1 MSMRTELPD
10 AERFNPERPNLC
22 ANLRW
27 KGMFIWADKDD
38 TVPPSNLPSRPTQV
52 CVCRHQKLPVFDGGT
67 VSSLSAQMNIP
78 FQRRLAQRLGRSG
91 LKRSASG
98 SSVLIDMV
106 FPPRYPAACKIARLT
121 ATLAS

>member
-38 TVPPSNLPSRPTQV
+38 TVPPSNTGSFWCLHTQT
-52 CVCRHQKLPVFDGGT
+52 CVGRDGKFDGGT

-106 FPPRYPAACKIARLT
+106 FPPRYPA
-121 ATLAS
+121 